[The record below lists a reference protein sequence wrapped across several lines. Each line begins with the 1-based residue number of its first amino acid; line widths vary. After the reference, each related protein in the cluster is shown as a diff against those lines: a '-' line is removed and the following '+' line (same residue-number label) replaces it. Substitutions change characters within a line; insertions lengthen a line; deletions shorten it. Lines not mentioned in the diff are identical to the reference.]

1 MKAFFDNETEIL
13 KDPRIGKRDIK
24 VYLALILHAD
34 SKTGECWPSR
44 SRISKLTGI
53 HESHVSSS
61 TNRLVEFGYIQKRH
75 TSGKSNKYRIVKPVS
90 KTAPVSK
97 SVPVAKSV
105 PTGIQNGYQPVSK
118 TATQNKPITDQ
129 EQTNRRK
136 WCEYT
141 YERFRKLNSKPGY
154 SEDFQA
160 IWKSYKSSCSQNK
173 SEEGNKH
180 RAWFCFLQRVD
191 EGFESSVITEA
202 INAYVRKK
210 TKAESKQAH
219 LSTLLNDPEL
229 IEQFHEEI
237 KDEASRTESIR
248 IQGFENRFQ

>member
-1 MKAFFDNETEIL
+1 MFAILDIETGFL
-13 KDPRIGKRDIK
+13 NDQRLGKRDIK
-24 VYLALILHAD
+24 VLIALAAHANKK
-34 SKTGECWPSR
+34 SRECWPSR
-44 SRISKLTGI
+44 TRLSELTGI
-53 HESHVSSS
+53 HVSNISVA
-61 TNRLVEFGYIQKRH
+61 TNNLVECGYLRKWQ
-75 TSGKSNKYRIVKPVS
+75 TSGGLNRYQILRPVSNSLPVVDLILVPNSTPTGSQNDTGPVS
-90 KTAPVSK
+90 KT
-97 SVPVAKSV
+97 
-105 PTGIQNGYQPVSK
+105 T
-118 TATQNKPITDQ
+118 TQNKPITNH
-129 EQTNRRK
+129 EQTNKRN

-160 IWKSYKSSCSQNK
+160 IWKLYKSSCSQNK

-191 EGFESSVITEA
+191 EGFGASDITEA

>member
-90 KTAPVSK
+90 KTA
-97 SVPVAKSV
+97 
-105 PTGIQNGYQPVSK
+105 
-118 TATQNKPITDQ
+118 TQNKPITDQ
-129 EQTNRRK
+129 EQTNKRK

-141 YERFRKLNSKPGY
+141 YEHFRKLNSKPGY

-191 EGFESSVITEA
+191 EGFGASDITEA